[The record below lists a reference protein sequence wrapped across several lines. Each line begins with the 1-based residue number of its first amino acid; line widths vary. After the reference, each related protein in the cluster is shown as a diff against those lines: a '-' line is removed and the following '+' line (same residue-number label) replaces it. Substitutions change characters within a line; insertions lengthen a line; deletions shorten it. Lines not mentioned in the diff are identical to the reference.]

1 MMTISLRRIARGIA
15 FALCAILF
23 ALLATPSPA
32 ATFRVDDT
40 GTLVSQ
46 PVTPMKWRQLVPSRT
61 GDNAVEGQL
70 SVALRLN
77 LTNWVNRPARIYMV
91 LAPTEGEQLIASWR
105 TQGRLLPGSV
115 RGGGRAL
122 VFDGVVRDP
131 FLSETI
137 QLNLLADGRLLTRTQ
152 QLQFYFEIEVS
163 P

>member
-1 MMTISLRRIARGIA
+1 M
-15 FALCAILF
+15 
-23 ALLATPSPA
+23 LASPA
-32 ATFRVDDT
+32 NAATYRIDDS

-46 PVTPMKWRQLVPSRT
+46 PVTPMKWRQVVPSRT

-77 LTNWVNRPARIYMV
+77 LTNWVNRPARIFMG
-91 LAPTEGEQLIASWR
+91 LAPTEGELLTASWR

-115 RGGGRAL
+115 QGGSRTL

-131 FLSETI
+131 FLVETI

-152 QLQFYFEIEVS
+152 RLQFYFEIEVS

>member
-1 MMTISLRRIARGIA
+1 MISLPRLRKVIAL
-15 FALCAILF
+15 ALYA
-23 ALLATPSPA
+23 AQLATLVAPAGA
-32 ATFRVDDT
+32 ATFRVDDS

-46 PVTPMKWRQLVPSRT
+46 PVTPMKWRQVVPSRT

-70 SVALRLN
+70 NVALRLN
-77 LTNWVNRPARIYMV
+77 LTNWVNRPARIFMA
-91 LAPTEGEQLIASWR
+91 LAPTEGELLTATWR

-115 RGGGRAL
+115 QGGSRTL

-131 FLSETI
+131 FLVETI

-152 QLQFYFEIEVS
+152 RLQFYFEIEVS